1 MRAVE
6 FVDGTVTVG
15 EIADPEPEA
24 SELLVRVE
32 GCGINGADILQAGGN
47 YPPPAG
53 APLTPG
59 LELAGVVEAVGASCR
74 RFRVG
79 DRVMAVVPGG
89 AQAELCV
96 FDESLAMPVPDALD
110 GPMAGGFPEVF
121 ETAFDALFTQGGL
134 TMGERVCIHGAA
146 GGVGTA
152 ATQLAVAAGATVTAT
167 VRNPEIRSSVAAL
180 GATALD
186 PAHFVDAGPF
196 DLILELVGAPNWP
209 ANVQALAIEGRICV
223 IGVGAGSKV
232 EINLVHLMGKRAKLF
247 ASTLRARPLAQRAQ
261 VAREVE
267 QHVLPLVEAGRVT
280 VPVADTFTLADA
292 ADGYERFRAGNKFG
306 KVILVP

>member
-6 FVDGTVTVG
+6 FVDGTVTIA
-15 EIADPEPEA
+15 EIADPIPEA
-24 SELLVRVE
+24 TELLVRVE

-47 YPPPAG
+47 YPPPVG
-53 APLTPG
+53 ASVTPG
-59 LELAGVVEAVGASCR
+59 LELAGVVEATGLSCR
-74 RFRVG
+74 RFGVG

-89 AQAELCV
+89 AQAERCV
-96 FDESLAMPVPDALD
+96 FDESLAMPVPDLLD
-110 GPMAGGFPEVF
+110 GPMAGGFPEIF

-134 TMGERVCIHGAA
+134 TMGDRVCIHGAA

-152 ATQLAVAAGATVTAT
+152 AVQLAVTAGATVTAT
-167 VRNPEIRSSVAAL
+167 VRNPEIRSKVAAL
-180 GATALD
+180 GAVALD
-186 PAHFVDAGPF
+186 PAHFVDGGPF

-209 ANVQALAIEGRICV
+209 ANVQALATEGRICV

-232 EINLVHLMGKRAKLF
+232 EINLVHLMGKRARLF
-247 ASTLRARPLAQRAQ
+247 ASTLRARPLSQRAL
-261 VAREVE
+261 VARRVE
-267 QHVLPLVEAGRVT
+267 QHVLPHVEAGRIS

-292 ADGYERFRAGNKFG
+292 AAGYERFRAGNKFG

>member
-6 FVDGTVTVG
+6 FVDGTVTIA
-15 EIADPEPEA
+15 EIADPIPEA
-24 SELLVRVE
+24 TELLVRVE

-47 YPPPAG
+47 YPPPVG
-53 APLTPG
+53 APVTPG
-59 LELAGVVEAVGASCR
+59 LELAGVVEEVGSSCR
-74 RFRVG
+74 RFGVG

-89 AQAELCV
+89 AQAERCA
-96 FDESLAMPVPDALD
+96 FDESLAMPVPDVLD

-134 TMGERVCIHGAA
+134 TMGDRVCIHGAA

-167 VRNPEIRSSVAAL
+167 VRNSEIRSKVAAL
-180 GATALD
+180 GATVLD
-186 PAHFVDAGPF
+186 PANFVDAGPF

-209 ANVQALAIEGRICV
+209 ANIHALSIEGRICI

-232 EINLVHLMGKRAKLF
+232 EVNLVHLMGKRAKLF

-261 VAREVE
+261 VARRVE
-267 QHVLPLVEAGRVT
+267 HHVLPLVDAGRIT
-280 VPVADTFTLADA
+280 VPVADTFVLADA
-292 ADGYERFRAGNKFG
+292 AAGYDRFRAGNKFG
-306 KVILVP
+306 KVIIVP

>member
-6 FVDGTVTVG
+6 FVDGTVTIA
-15 EIADPEPEA
+15 EIADPAPA
-24 SELLVRVE
+24 ATELLVRVE

-53 APLTPG
+53 APVTPG
-59 LELAGVVEAVGASCR
+59 LEVAGVVEAAGSACR
-74 RFRVG
+74 RFSVG
-79 DRVMAVVPGG
+79 ERVMAVVPGG
-89 AQAELCV
+89 AQAERCA
-96 FDESLAMPVPDALD
+96 FDEALAMPVPDALG
-110 GPMAGGFPEVF
+110 GPMAGGFPEAV

-134 TMGERVCIHGAA
+134 AMGDRVCIHGAA

-152 ATQLAVAAGATVTAT
+152 AVQLAVAAGATVTAT
-167 VRNPEIRSSVAAL
+167 VRNSEIRSKVAAL

-209 ANVQALAIEGRICV
+209 ANVQALATEGRICV

-232 EINLVHLMGKRAKLF
+232 EVNLVHLMGKRARLF
-247 ASTLRARPLAQRAQ
+247 ASTLRARPLAQRAL
-261 VAREVE
+261 VARRVE
-267 QHVLPLVEAGRVT
+267 HHVLPLVEAGRIS
-280 VPVADTFTLADA
+280 VPVADTFTLTEA
-292 ADGYERFRAGNKFG
+292 AAGYERFRAGNKFG